1 MNMRLCPAR
10 LSLAVVVA
18 LSSWATLRA
27 QEQPTFLLPVE
38 MKGQRLRGSIAV
50 AQHENDPMAGV
61 DGKNTE
67 AGYKVESVSPG
78 GPAQRAGIQP
88 GDVIL
93 SADGSPMKDVDDET
107 WKSRVLGSK
116 KAGDVLNLAYSR
128 NGETKTASV
137 VLELRKNVL
146 AKDAQWQ
153 QESKLPPAV
162 AQFIFGRSAA
172 VTAWLTQ
179 KAQFP
184 SHVFL
189 GVNIASKDA
198 SPFVAD
204 DTKFFVLDGTGQQL
218 KRVSLDEIRYGIQ
231 LLVAQNWR
239 GANYPPPPPPS
250 PQRQYTISGVEKGNY
265 TVRDL
270 GGGLGAISGTST
282 SSYTVTPQPDYN
294 QLGYSLG
301 LAIRQWR
308 DRKSNQKLL
317 EQGQQAIASWEGSYF
332 KSQSPIVAGEGRS
345 GQIMYW
351 TGSDR
356 KPEPPFRVVLF
367 LTDPRSQK
375 EEHLT
380 FAFGP
385 SAERIKEALA
395 NQGGAA
401 TAPAS
406 TPQVSLTNKD
416 VLEMVRAGLVPE
428 IIVAKIKATTCAFD
442 TSPTVLKELKE
453 AGVSDTVI
461 LAMVQAFTNGQDK
474 K

>member
-1 MNMRLCPAR
+1 MKTRFRAAQ
-10 LSLAVVVA
+10 LSLVVVVI
-18 LSSWATLRA
+18 LSSWASL
-27 QEQPTFLLPVE
+27 QGQQLTFLLPVE
-38 MKGQRLRGSIAV
+38 MKGQWLRGSIFI
-50 AQHENDPMAGV
+50 AQHENDPFLGV
-61 DGKNTE
+61 VWKNTE
-67 AGYKVESVSPG
+67 AGCHVDSVSPG
-78 GPAQRAGIQP
+78 GPAQRVGIQP
-88 GDVIL
+88 GDVLL
-93 SADGSPMKDVDDET
+93 SADGSSLKDIVDDET
-107 WKSRVLGSK
+107 WKLRVLGSK
-116 KAGDVLNLAYSR
+116 KVGDVLNLAYSR
-128 NGETKTASV
+128 NGETKTANV
-137 VLELRKNVL
+137 VLDLRKEFL
-146 AKDAQWQ
+146 AKDPQWQ
-153 QESKLPPAV
+153 QESKMPPSV
-162 AQFIFGRSAA
+162 AQFIFGGSA
-172 VTAWLTQ
+172 VTMACLYQ
-179 KAQFP
+179 EGQFP
-184 SHVFL
+184 NHVFL
-189 GVNIASKDA
+189 AVHITSKDA

-239 GANYPPPPPPS
+239 GGNYPPPPPPS
-250 PQRQYTISGVEKGNY
+250 PQRQYTVSGVENGNY

-270 GGGLGAISGTST
+270 GEGLGSISGTST

-301 LAIRQWR
+301 LAIRQLR

-317 EQGQQAIASWEGSYF
+317 KQAQQMIASWEGSYF
-332 KSQSPIVAGEGRS
+332 KSQSPVVAGEIRTGI
-345 GQIMYW
+345 IMYW

-375 EEHLT
+375 EEHVT

-385 SAERIKEALA
+385 NAERIKAALA
-395 NQGGAA
+395 NQGGAV
-401 TAPAS
+401 TAPVL
-406 TPQVSLTNKD
+406 TPQIALTNKD

-453 AGVSDTVI
+453 AGVPDTVI
-461 LAMVQAFTNGQDK
+461 VAMVQTPTNGQDK

>member
-116 KAGDVLNLAYSR
+116 KARDVLNLVYSR

-146 AKDAQWQ
+146 AKDPQWLK
-153 QESKLPPAV
+153 ESKLPPAV
-162 AQFIFGRSAA
+162 AQRIFGGGA
-172 VTAWLTQ
+172 VVVAGLAEQ
-179 KAQFP
+179 GQFP

-189 GVNIASKDA
+189 VVDIASKDA
-198 SPFVAD
+198 PPFVAD

-218 KRVSLDEIRYGIQ
+218 QHVSLDEIRYAIQ
-231 LLVAQNWR
+231 LSLAQNWR
-239 GANYPPPPPPS
+239 GGNYPPPPPPS
-250 PQRQYTISGVEKGNY
+250 PQPRYTIAGVESGNY

-282 SSYTVTPQPDYN
+282 GSYTVTPEPDYS

-308 DRKSNQKLL
+308 DRKSNRKLL
-317 EQGQQAIASWEGSYF
+317 EQAQQAIASWERPYF
-332 KSQSPIVAGEGRS
+332 KSQSLIVAGERRF

-351 TGSDR
+351 TGSAR

-375 EEHLT
+375 EEHVT

-385 SAERIKEALA
+385 NAERIKEALA
-395 NQGGAA
+395 NQAGPA
-401 TAPAS
+401 TAAPS
-406 TPQVSLTNKD
+406 TRQAPLTNKD

-428 IIVAKIKATTCAFD
+428 IVVAKIKATTCAFD

-453 AGVSDTVI
+453 AGVPDTVI